1 MSTQDETDYKQY
13 DLHDEV
19 WKNHGLAAPA
29 RKALVNAG
37 IYNEKHLRMHTV
49 EELKAL
55 HGIGKKALE
64 QLEAILHSSD

>member
-1 MSTQDETDYKQY
+1 
-13 DLHDEV
+13 
-19 WKNHGLAAPA
+19 
-29 RKALVNAG
+29 
-37 IYNEKHLRMHTV
+37 MHTV